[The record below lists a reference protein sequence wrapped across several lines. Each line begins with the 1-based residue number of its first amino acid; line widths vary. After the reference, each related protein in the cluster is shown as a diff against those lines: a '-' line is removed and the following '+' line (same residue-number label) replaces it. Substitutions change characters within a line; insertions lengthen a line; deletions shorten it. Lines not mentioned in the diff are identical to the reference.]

1 MYCKF
6 SSTPGASRQ
15 GASVK
20 PSAVILKDHWI
31 LLVLNP
37 MCSFAFS
44 FPSKPSVNRNNT
56 QDLLIAEM
64 CNLCAK
70 VPFAT
75 DFLRKGK
82 VKYKV
87 TPEMIRF

>member
-20 PSAVILKDHWI
+20 PSALILKDHWI

-37 MCSFAFS
+37 MCSFAFP
-44 FPSKPSVNRNNT
+44 FPNKPNVNRNNT
-56 QDLLIAEM
+56 QDLLIAVIF
-64 CNLCAK
+64 NLCAK
-70 VPFAT
+70 APFTT
-75 DFLRKGK
+75 DFLRK
-82 VKYKV
+82 
-87 TPEMIRF
+87 